1 MLYFEDYQVR
11 ESAATSK
18 AIFER
23 NIFVKSFSN
32 AKKDVTANKRHFVEN
47 MPFPF
52 NKLDTD
58 GCDRVDF
65 SLSKIVLKLYNIV
78 LTATSKHLIVSN
90 WCFFF
95 VEI

>member
-23 NIFVKSFSN
+23 NIFVKSFSD
-32 AKKDVTANKRHFVEN
+32 AKKDVTANKRHFVAN

-52 NKLDTD
+52 NKLDAD
-58 GCDRVDF
+58 GCDRIDF
-65 SLSKIVLKLYNIV
+65 SLSKIIAKLYDII
-78 LTATSKHLIVSN
+78 LKATSKHLIVSYH
-90 WCFFF
+90 
-95 VEI
+95 